1 MNFVVYGVYSEAT
14 PRALCGWALTESVVQ
29 TKQRFTDDRAPACG
43 SRWETY
49 LEREGV

>member
-1 MNFVVYGVYSEAT
+1 MNSVVCGVYCEAT

-29 TKQRFTDDRAPACG
+29 TNQRFIYDRAPVCG
-43 SRWETY
+43 SGWKTY

>member
-1 MNFVVYGVYSEAT
+1 MNSVVCGVYCEAT

-29 TKQRFTDDRAPACG
+29 TKQQFTYDHAPVCG
-43 SRWETY
+43 SGWKTY